1 MLQLSKDHTEFNKFQ
16 DYYKQTQQSLSK
28 HTESVLDRG
37 TELDQSQTKLKD
49 DTFMNMRNKKTIM
62 WDTESS
68 NKDLLSDYQL
78 FKQM

>member
-28 HTESVLDRG
+28 HTESALDRG

-62 WDTESS
+62 RDTESS